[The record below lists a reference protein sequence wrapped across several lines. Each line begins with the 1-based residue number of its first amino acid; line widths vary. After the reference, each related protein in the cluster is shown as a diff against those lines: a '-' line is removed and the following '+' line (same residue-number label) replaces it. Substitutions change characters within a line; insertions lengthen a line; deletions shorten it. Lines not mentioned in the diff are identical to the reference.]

1 MTEAPRTIRQAFPGL
16 RDDNAQVLIE
26 NSRLRDCPPGTVICS
41 EGRVESAFYIIL
53 VGEVSVTARM
63 ADGTNRQLA
72 HLGPGRF
79 FGEMALI
86 EDKPRT
92 ATVTAVDDVAVLELS
107 KDTFD
112 LLLKRSPAMASA
124 MLRTLTANL
133 RETDRAAI
141 EDLSLKNAALTQA
154 LEDLKAAQA
163 ELIVRERMARDLEIA
178 HTVQKSLLPSAF
190 PSIGGW
196 SIHGRNDPA
205 RAVGGDYFDVIT
217 LDERHVALLL
227 ADVADKSV
235 QAALYMAVLRTLFVA
250 ESRRGSPP
258 AETVLAVHRGYYAAA
273 LHSSFATAFYGVLD
287 ISTGAFQYVRAG
299 HEQPLVL
306 RDRGQRTERLAAEG
320 RFLGMVESLS
330 LEQRETTL
338 NAGDVLLLFSDG
350 VTDAVDASGTMYGM
364 ARFTAIAEQ
373 LAHVSAR
380 AICDGIVADILRF
393 QGEADAADDIT
404 LLVVARRD

>member
-1 MTEAPRTIRQAFPGL
+1 MTEASRTLRLAFPGL
-16 RDDNAQVLIE
+16 RDDNARVLIE
-26 NSRLRDCPPGTVICS
+26 SSRVRGYPAGTVICN

-53 VGEVSVTARM
+53 AGEVSVKAQM
-63 ADGTNRQLA
+63 ADGTSRQLA
-72 HLGPGRF
+72 QLGPGRF

-92 ATVTAVDDVAVLELS
+92 ATVAAVDDVSVLEIS

-163 ELIVRERMARDLEIA
+163 ELIARERMARDLEIA
-178 HTVQKSLLPSAF
+178 RTVQKSLLPSTF
-190 PSIGGW
+190 PRIGGW
-196 SIHGRNDPA
+196 SIYGRNDPA
-205 RAVGGDYFDVIT
+205 QAVGGDYFDAIA
-217 LDERHVALLL
+217 LDERHVALLV

-250 ESRRGSPP
+250 ESRRRLPP
-258 AETVLAVHRGYYAAA
+258 AETVLAVHRGYYDTAYR
-273 LHSSFATAFYGVLD
+273 SSFATAFYGVLD
-287 ISTGAFQYVRAG
+287 TSTGAFQYVRAG

-306 RDRGQRTERLAAEG
+306 RDRGQRKERLAAEG
-320 RFLGMVESLS
+320 RFLGMVGNLS

-338 NAGDVLLLFSDG
+338 NAGDVLLLYSDG
-350 VTDAVDASGTMYGM
+350 VTDAVDTSGTIYGM
-364 ARFTAIAEQ
+364 DRFTAIAEQ
-373 LAHVSAR
+373 LAHVSAQ
-380 AICDGIVADILRF
+380 AICDGIIADILRF
-393 QGEADAADDIT
+393 RGDADAADDIT
-404 LLVVARRD
+404 LLVVVRRD